1 MTLEEPNTMRRHAEK
16 VLSGLPA
23 NGDRRLPVWF
33 LACLDALDVAEKR
46 IAELE
51 TMVHKRADEVAG
63 WASVNLRNELRISEL
78 EAELED
84 CDRRSGDM
92 TWKDAIA

>member
-33 LACLDALDVAEKR
+33 LACLTALEVAEKR

-51 TMVHKRADEVAG
+51 GTIHNERNMFRDADGVKD
-63 WASVNLRNELRISEL
+63 RRIEEL
-78 EAELED
+78 EAELEE
-84 CDRRSGDM
+84 
-92 TWKDAIA
+92 